1 VLECVANV
9 SEGRDVIVLRELADR
24 CGSSLVDLHA
34 DIDHH
39 RSVFTLAGPGA
50 HDASS
55 AARDLAEAVAANVTI
70 DGHDGVHPYLGALD
84 VVPFVALEGT
94 AAATD
99 FAAATAR
106 GFGQWWAQTHLVPV
120 FLYDD
125 ADSEGR
131 DLPSVRRDAF
141 RSRQPDFGPAAP
153 HPTLGASAVGAR
165 KPLVAINLALVSDD
179 VAIARRIARM
189 IRERDGGLPGVRALG
204 LMLALAGHA
213 QVSMNLTDLDRTGI
227 EAACV
232 EVRRVAR
239 KEGTDVDAVELV
251 GLVPRRDLDRC
262 SEDFL
267 RWAGIDATAA
277 VEARIGHGP
286 RRLPGDDS

>member
-1 VLECVANV
+1 MLECVANV
-9 SEGRDVIVLRELADR
+9 SEGRDVVVLRELAER
-24 CGSSLVDLHA
+24 CGPALVDVHA
-34 DIDHH
+34 DTDHH

-50 HDASS
+50 HDAAN

-70 DGHDGVHPYLGALD
+70 DGHDGVHPYVGALD

-94 AAATD
+94 AAATE
-99 FAAATAR
+99 FAATTAR
-106 GFGQWWAQTHLVPV
+106 AFGQWWAQTHLVPV

-125 ADSEGR
+125 ADSEHR

-141 RSRQPDFGPAAP
+141 RARPPDFGPDAP

-165 KPLVAINLALVSDD
+165 KPLVAVNLTLVSDD
-179 VAIARRIARM
+179 VAIARRIAREV
-189 IRERDGGLPGVRALG
+189 RDRDGGLPGVRALG
-204 LMLALAGHA
+204 LMLASAGRP
-213 QVSMNLTDLDRTGI
+213 QVSMNLADLDRTGI
-227 EAACV
+227 EAACI
-232 EVRRVAR
+232 EVRRLAR
-239 KEGTDVDAVELV
+239 KEGTDVGSVELV

-267 RWAGIDATAA
+267 RWARIDATAA

-286 RRLPGDDS
+286 RRLPGDGA